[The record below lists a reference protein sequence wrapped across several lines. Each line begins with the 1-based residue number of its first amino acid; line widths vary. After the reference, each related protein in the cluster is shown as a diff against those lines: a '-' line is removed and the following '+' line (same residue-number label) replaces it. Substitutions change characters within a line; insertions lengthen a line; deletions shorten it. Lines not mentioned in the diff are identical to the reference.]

1 MSLKDNM
8 DFVKEELNS
17 EEKFL
22 ESFVKV
28 ERFFKKYKLLIIS
41 AVVIVVLGVIALSV
55 TSYLKEQNK
64 IEANI
69 VFQKVLKDPNDT
81 KALES
86 LKGLN
91 TKLYDIALFNQKNA
105 QKDSSINT
113 EFFKELL
120 AYEKAI
126 NEQNIEKLNSV
137 SMEKNFL
144 LKEFAIFNKALILA
158 KDGKYQEAKDALK
171 LIPETSQVK
180 DLVTLLNHYLI
191 TK

>member
-28 ERFFKKYKLLIIS
+28 ERFFKKYKVLIIS
-41 AVVIVVLGVIALSV
+41 AIVIVVLGVIATGV

-69 VFQKVLKDPNDT
+69 VFQKVLNNPNDT

-86 LKGLN
+86 LKSLN
-91 TKLYDIALFNQKNA
+91 TKLYGIALYNQKGI
-105 QKDSSINT
+105 QKNDSINT
-113 EFFKELL
+113 EFFKELT
-120 AYEKAI
+120 AYKNAVK
-126 NEQNIEKLNSV
+126 EQNIEKLNSI
-137 SMEKNFL
+137 SMEKDFL

-158 KDGKYQEAKDALK
+158 NNGKYKEAKDTLK

>member
-28 ERFFKKYKLLIIS
+28 ERFFKKYKVLIIS
-41 AVVIVVLGVIALSV
+41 AIVIVVLGVIATGV

-69 VFQKVLKDPNDT
+69 VFQKVLNNPNDT

-86 LKGLN
+86 LKSLN
-91 TKLYDIALFNQKNA
+91 TKLYGIALYNQKGI
-105 QKDSSINT
+105 QKNDSINT
-113 EFFKELL
+113 EFFKELT
-120 AYEKAI
+120 AYKNAVK
-126 NEQNIEKLNSV
+126 EQNIEKLNSI
-137 SMEKNFL
+137 SMEKDFL

-158 KDGKYQEAKDALK
+158 NKGKYKEAKDTLK